1 MRVYM
6 KLRNE
11 TKGALRYDE
20 VRRDGFTVL
29 TVQEG
34 APVGSMYMRKSAYP
48 DGKYPERL
56 IIEIT
61 EEPAQGI
68 AEIPHG

>member
-1 MRVYM
+1 MKMQVYL

-20 VRRDGFTVL
+20 VREDGTIF

-34 APVGSMYMRKSAYP
+34 APLGSMYIRKSAFP
-48 DGKYPERL
+48 AGNYPERL
-56 IIEIT
+56 TVDIT
-61 EEPAQGI
+61 IDGLV
-68 AEIPHG
+68 